1 MVGQFQTASYTIN
14 WNSWK
19 EDGGR
24 KYIWKFS
31 TYDENYKPTEPTD
44 PRSSI
49 TNPKHNRHEDN
60 YTRYYIIKLFKNNST
75 EKIPKT
81 SGEKGDIVYMG
92 EQI

>member
-1 MVGQFQTASYTIN
+1 MVGQFQTASYTFN

-24 KYIWKFS
+24 KYIWKFF
-31 TYDENYKPTEPTD
+31 TYNENYKPTD

-60 YTRYYIIKLFKNNST
+60 YIRYHIIKLFKINNT

-81 SGEKGDIVYMG
+81 SGKKGDILHMG